1 MYLSQLIVATSPEDE
16 YEEHPNHR
24 GEHQATQNQIALAQ
38 YECFQRMVK
47 ESHRKTKTIG
57 EKMMSKSSRGFI
69 FFLMLLFCITLCVL
83 LLWAGPEC
91 NRTWDGWLC
100 WEETEAGVTAEQ
112 NCPDYYDDFDPHGK
126 YISHHE
132 FCQTC
137 SIVLT
142 IAFLF
147 MLNLNLY
154 FLSTVQAFKVCTE
167 TGEWGRHPESNRTW
181 TDFTNCK
188 ANPPHHGKVRTDKD
202 ERIKDSI
209 KSHPGSWRCV
219 IFVCSQTAMTHFYL
233 VMIGQGL
240 SLVSLLISLGIF
252 FHFK

>member
-1 MYLSQLIVATSPEDE
+1 MSTRSI
-16 YEEHPNHR
+16 R
-24 GEHQATQNQIALAQ
+24 
-38 YECFQRMVK
+38 
-47 ESHRKTKTIG
+47 TIG
-57 EKMMSKSSRGFI
+57 VNTRRHRTRSLWPSTNVSRGWWKSPTARQKQLVRRWCQKAVEDF
-69 FFLMLLFCITLCVL
+69 FFLMLLLCITVCVL

-126 YISHHE
+126 YISHHD

-147 MLNLNLY
+147 ILNLNLY